1 MNHLGIFLKC
11 NFALVD
17 LVVMGGVV
25 VGSGSVS
32 KFPASAA
39 GLWKILLRKEGRDGR
54 RETEACRGYV
64 AF

>member
-1 MNHLGIFLKC
+1 MQLCFSRSGG
-11 NFALVD
+11 D
-17 LVVMGGVV
+17 GGVV